1 MDDNSIFDV
10 NYTTMFDDL
19 MASAM
24 SNDPSV
30 LEEHF
35 LEDRCQFLVDQDV
48 IQDYHIVNYNN
59 EELKLRVDAW
69 GFRTCMESEK
79 EGTLVLI
86 LNDFCFSNE
95 LQTQS
100 LTDFRVFLNKG
111 KRFFQHCLKEDFR
124 LNTIRESEAVSS
136 LADYVYL
143 NQASMFN
150 VLIVGITNK
159 KISAR
164 KNNLI
169 ISENSLKDIT
179 LNYDTWDFERFLKIE
194 GSTSGRESVD
204 IDFIDDYPLSV
215 SNNSGLPVLQTPSN
229 CSYLSSYL
237 FVLPSSILVKLYD
250 QWNER
255 LLDQNPRTFL
265 QFSGKVN
272 KGLRNTI
279 YNMPERFFSYNNG
292 ISAVAESIEID
303 DNKNTITKINNFQIV
318 NGGQTTASI
327 YFAAMQAKKQRK
339 ELELD
344 KLSVM
349 VKLTIV
355 DADHVS
361 EVIPKISE
369 YSNTQNKV
377 NPSAFSINHPFH
389 RTIEKYS
396 RNIWTPSHPGEM
408 ETHWYYE
415 RVQGQY
421 KNAIKLAK
429 TPAAKRQFENNN
441 PKKQMFK
448 HTDLSKYIL
457 TFDELPHIV
466 CLGAQKCYAR
476 FCSTYLKIDEEGMA
490 VIDSTINETMFKEI
504 VSKALLT
511 KMLDKT
517 QTTGIRFVSVPY
529 TLAIVVRALRKHG
542 YVIDYDKIWQN
553 QWDGNEILINT
564 LVEESKKIMVIMRDS
579 MPDTFSILS
588 EWGKREACWKLFDD
602 YIVDINPL
610 KEFCISSVN
619 HANKLKEAKKIGAID
634 VQIAA
639 LTYVCNKGDSYWRML
654 FDWSYKT
661 GKMDPISQSIL
672 KSATNFRVKF
682 PSEKQAKAIKKIE
695 QKAIEEGFFV
705 KS

>member
-1 MDDNSIFDV
+1 MIDNGIVDV
-10 NYTTMFDDL
+10 NYTSLIDDL
-19 MASAM
+19 IATAM
-24 SNDPSV
+24 SENPEA
-30 LEEHF
+30 LESQF

-48 IQDYHIVNYNN
+48 IQDYHIVQYAN
-59 EELKLRVDAW
+59 EELKIRVDAW

-86 LNDFCFSNE
+86 LSDFCYSE
-95 LQTQS
+95 MLLTQS
-100 LTDFRVFLNKG
+100 LTDFRVFLNKA
-111 KRFFQHCLKEDFR
+111 KRFFQNCLKDDFR
-124 LNTIRESEAVSS
+124 LNAIRYGEAVSS
-136 LADYVYL
+136 LADYIYL
-143 NQASMFN
+143 NQTSILN
-150 VLIVGITNK
+150 VLVVGITNK

-169 ISENSLKDIT
+169 ITENSLKEIT
-179 LNYDTWDFERFLKIE
+179 FNYDTWDFERFLKIE
-194 GSTSGRESVD
+194 GSNSGRESVD
-204 IDFIDDYPLSV
+204 IDFINDFPLDEF
-215 SNNSGLPVLQTPSN
+215 SNFGLPALKADSS
-229 CSYLSSYL
+229 CSYISSYL

-303 DNKNTITKINNFQIV
+303 ENKNTITKVNNFQIV

-339 ELELD
+339 EIELE
-344 KLSVM
+344 KISVM

-355 DADHVS
+355 DSEHVS

-389 RTIEKYS
+389 RTIEQYS
-396 RNIWTPSHPGEM
+396 RNIWSPSRPGAM

-429 TPAAKRQFENNN
+429 GPAAKKQFENNN
-441 PKKQMFK
+441 PKIQMFK

-457 TFDELPHIV
+457 TFDELPHVV
-466 CLGAQKCYAR
+466 CLGAQKCYAK
-476 FCSTYLKIDEEGMA
+476 FCSSYLKIDDEGEPI
-490 VIDSTINETMFKEI
+490 VDKTINETMFKET
-504 VSKALLT
+504 VAKALLF
-511 KMLDKT
+511 KMLEKT

-529 TLAIVVRALRKHG
+529 TLAIVVRGLRKQG
-542 YVIDYDKIWQN
+542 YVLDYERIWQN
-553 QWDGNEILINT
+553 QWDRNEILINT
-564 LVEESKKIMVIMRDS
+564 LVEESKAIMLIMRET
-579 MPDTFSILS
+579 MPMTISILS
-588 EWGKREACWKLFDD
+588 EWGKKELCWKQFDD
-602 YIVDINPL
+602 YVVNINPF
-610 KEFCISSVN
+610 KEFCISCSKQIE
-619 HANKLKEAKKIGAID
+619 KLKDAEKIGAID

-639 LTYVCNKGDSYWRML
+639 LTYVCNKGDAYWRML
-654 FDWSYKT
+654 LDWSYKT
-661 GKMDPISQSIL
+661 GKMDPTSQGIV
-672 KSATNFRVKF
+672 KSATNFRIKF
-682 PSEKQAKAIKKIE
+682 PSEKQAKAIMKIE
-695 QKAIEEGFFV
+695 RRAIEEGFFV
-705 KS
+705 KN